1 MGNRI
6 ISHPLRHMGL
16 SRDQRCSKGS
26 ETIKWVEPPLR
37 GGRRCLSFL
46 SFFFFAIF
54 HPFLSGVSNWAS
66 ESEEIATSINS
77 HKKASFFFQLYMNW
91 GKSQLGTDE
100 QARRWFYVFP
110 CLYKTIVVCVCV
122 GGAGSHFPCHMVVLV
137 KMLSLVPELV
147 SKCRAKPLLT
157 HSCCLVAK
165 WNLFSTSRTRWPC
178 ATDAKRK
185 KLRASDLLGI
195 LHKTNR
201 HPPISSA
208 TKKGVWCSVKIW
220 ENLQLLILY
229 IARWP
234 HCAQREVEHYA
245 EFLNAF

>member
-26 ETIKWVEPPLR
+26 ETIKWVEPPLSE
-37 GGRRCLSFL
+37 GRRCLSFL
-46 SFFFFAIF
+46 SFFF
-54 HPFLSGVSNWAS
+54 LQS
-66 ESEEIATSINS
+66 SIHFS
-77 HKKASFFFQLYMNW
+77 QGSVIERQKVKKLPQVLTVTKKLHFFSVIYEL

-110 CLYKTIVVCVCV
+110 CLYKSIVVCVC

>member
-1 MGNRI
+1 M
-6 ISHPLRHMGL
+6 SWT
-16 SRDQRCSKGS
+16 ST
-26 ETIKWVEPPLR
+26 E
-37 GGRRCLSFL
+37 RRRSLPFF
-46 SFFFFAIF
+46 SFFFF
-54 HPFLSGVSNWAS
+54 LQS
-66 ESEEIATSINS
+66 SIHFS
-77 HKKASFFFQLYMNW
+77 QGSVIEHQKVKKLPQVLTVTKKLHFFFQLYMNW

-122 GGAGSHFPCHMVVLV
+122 WGGAGSHFPCHMVVLV